1 MSVITARS
9 RIPFI
14 TGLIAGA
21 VALSL
26 MWQALHH
33 QSSQPAM
40 AVYREATSENDLRTM
55 ALDPVM
61 VANGRALFLGNCTLC
76 HGTSGQGASSQGIGG
91 PNLRDEYWLKGSDL
105 TNICESIANGNLQ
118 KGMAEWK
125 RVLKPDDFHALAAFI
140 ASLQGSE
147 DGSGKAPEGVAQPMT
162 WRKSPAKAAPK

>member
-1 MSVITARS
+1 MIVISTQS
-9 RIPFI
+9 RISFI
-14 TGLIAGA
+14 AGLIAGA
-21 VALSL
+21 VALAL

-33 QSSQPAM
+33 QGSQPAM
-40 AVYREATSENDLRTM
+40 AAYREATNENDLRTL
-55 ALDPVM
+55 AQDPVM

-76 HGTSGQGASSQGIGG
+76 HGTSGQGISG

-105 TNICESIANGNLQ
+105 TNICESIANGNVQ

-147 DGSGKAPEGVAQPMT
+147 DGSGKLPEGSAQPMT
-162 WRKSPAKAAPK
+162 WRKSAVIVAP

>member
-1 MSVITARS
+1 MSVISTRS

-14 TGLIAGA
+14 TGLIAGV
-21 VALSL
+21 VALAL

-33 QSSQPAM
+33 QGAQSAT

-76 HGTSGQGASSQGIGG
+76 HGTSGQGISG

-105 TNICESIANGNLQ
+105 TNICESIANGNVQ

-147 DGSGKAPEGVAQPMT
+147 DGSGKAPEGIAQPMT
-162 WRKSPAKAAPK
+162 WRKSAIIVAP